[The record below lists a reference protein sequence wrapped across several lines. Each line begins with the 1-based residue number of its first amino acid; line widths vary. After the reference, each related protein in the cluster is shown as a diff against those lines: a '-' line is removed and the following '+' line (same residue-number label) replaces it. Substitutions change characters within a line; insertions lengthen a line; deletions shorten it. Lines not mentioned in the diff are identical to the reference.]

1 MRGIAIAAGLAV
13 RDFFYDRL
21 MTLCAV
27 LSLASILAPL
37 LILAGVRY
45 GVISVL
51 RERLMRDPSILI
63 VRPEGSRGGYSRE
76 WIDSLAT
83 RPDVAFVVARTR
95 DIAAV
100 MPLAKAGEAAG
111 HDVAA
116 DMEPTAAGDPLLT
129 KYHIAVPDGD
139 RAVVSASVA
148 RKLGVGP
155 GDGIDGHL
163 GRRRGLGGLESV
175 TVPLTVT
182 AVLPCRRTA
191 ATSFSCPCRCWRTR
205 SAIATV
211 LPCRPGASPAIPPPD
226 GPAMYGGFRLY
237 AKDLASVSSVRDYL
251 TAQGVEV
258 VTRAREI
265 EAVRG
270 LDRALTLVFAL
281 IAVSA
286 GAGFVAS
293 SASSVLAAVRR
304 KDKHLAM
311 IRLLGFSGMAIRA
324 FPVIQAVLTAV
335 LGSLLAWGIYAAIAA
350 CIDRLFS
357 QALYGEA
364 VCRLPAGHLAAAFG
378 IVVLLS
384 FLSSLQASFRA
395 ARIDPSEVLREL

>member
-182 AVLPCRRTA
+182 AVLPLQADSRDVI
-191 ATSFSCPCRCWRTR
+191 FVP
-205 SAIATV
+205 
-211 LPCRPGASPAIPPPD
+211 LPLLEDTERYRDGFAVPSRGFPGDPAPD